1 MMLLG
6 RTIPSFGTG
15 SSRCTDSSRVRKRA
29 VKACLAG
36 LAALAGL
43 GWITPKTASADIT
56 SDRVEFFQ
64 YGRMGIGWTKSG
76 QMIQGNS
83 LNLTGN
89 GLGGRLEEGDYI
101 QPGIRFHIK
110 KGESATDTTVDV
122 VNDYEVF
129 SNGAGI
135 LSDLANGEVGKLSI
149 LPQQFYVQ
157 AKNVF
162 TPGLEIWLGSRL
174 YRKNDIHIADYFYF
188 NRLNGQGAGAIYT
201 HPKFGEIDVAI
212 LEQTGS
218 SNFFRLN
225 AGAPGGD
232 PVYPFGYRARTMF
245 IAQYKYPLPMRTSFI
260 QALGEYHVVPRSQA
274 QDVGTPSNVN
284 PPDWGAAAGLK
295 LHLDFGGDSFNDTSI
310 RYGARLANGAAAG
323 GATYQTFGNPNED
336 GTYKGGYGVEFV
348 EHFVWDIEKIAGI
361 NGYALVH
368 YSTGARADGIDP
380 AGPNASQHVV
390 NESLNYA
397 IGIRPTIYVRD
408 DFHFVTEATYQA
420 KKDENRAMGSAV
432 KLSVVPTIV
441 PAGGRSVWSRPHLR
455 AIYTLGIYN
464 QAAQD
469 QLMSPFLRT
478 VGETKLAHYVGLR
491 AEWWF

>member
-1 MMLLG
+1 M
-6 RTIPSFGTG
+6 S
-15 SSRCTDSSRVRKRA
+15 
-29 VKACLAG
+29 

-43 GWITPKTASADIT
+43 GWVSPKTASADIT

-76 QMIQGNS
+76 QVIQGQS
-83 LNLTGN
+83 MNLTGG

-101 QPGIRFHIK
+101 QPGVRFHLK

-135 LSDLANGEVGKLSI
+135 LSDLANGEVGQLRI

-157 AKNVF
+157 AKNIF

-218 SNFFRLN
+218 NNFFRIN

-232 PVYPFGYRARTMF
+232 PVYPYGYRARTIF
-245 IAQYKYPLPMRTSFI
+245 VGQYKYPLPMRTSFV
-260 QALGEYHVVPRSQA
+260 QALGEYHVVPRQQK
-274 QDVGTPSNVN
+274 QDEGTAANVN
-284 PPDWGAAAGLK
+284 PPDWGAAFGLK

-310 RYGARLANGAAAG
+310 RYGMRLANGAQSG
-323 GATYQTFGNPNED
+323 GATYNTFGVTTEE
-336 GTYKGGYGVEFV
+336 GTYKGAYGVEFV
-348 EHFVWDIEKIAGI
+348 EHFVWDIDKIAGI
-361 NGYALVH
+361 NGYFLAH
-368 YSTGARADGIDP
+368 YSTGARYDGIDP
-380 AGPNASQHVV
+380 NAPAQPGGAAHNV
-390 NESLNYA
+390 NERLNYA
-397 IGIRPTIYVRD
+397 FGIRPIIYLRD
-408 DFHFVTEATYQA
+408 DFHLVTEATYQA
-420 KKDENRAMGSAV
+420 RKDENLAMGSAV

-464 QAAQD
+464 KAAQD
-469 QLMSPFLRT
+469 QLMSPFLQT
-478 VGETKLAHYVGLR
+478 VGETRLAHYVGLR

>member
-6 RTIPSFGTG
+6 RSIPSFGAG
-15 SSRCTDSSRVRKRA
+15 SSRCTSPRARRRA

-36 LAALAGL
+36 FAALAGL
-43 GWITPKTASADIT
+43 GLVAPKTASADIT
-56 SDRVEFFQ
+56 SDRIEFFQ

-76 QMIQGNS
+76 QVIQGQTM
-83 LNLTGN
+83 NLAG
-89 GLGGRLEEGDYI
+89 GGQGGRLEEGDYI
-101 QPGIRFHIK
+101 QPGVRFHLK

-122 VNDYEVF
+122 VNDYEIF

-157 AKNVF
+157 AKNIF

-188 NRLNGQGAGAIYT
+188 NRLNGQGVGAIYT

-218 SNFFRLN
+218 TNFFRLD
-225 AGAPGGD
+225 AGQVGGTPGT
-232 PVYPFGYRARTMF
+232 YPFGYRARTMF

-260 QALGEYHVVPRSQA
+260 QALGEFHVVPRSQA
-274 QDVGTPSNVN
+274 QDNGTPANVN
-284 PPDWGAAAGLK
+284 PPDWGAVGGLK
-295 LHLDFGGDSFNDTSI
+295 LHLDFGGDSFSDTSI
-310 RYGARLANGAAAG
+310 RYGSRLANGAQSG
-323 GATYQTFGNPNED
+323 GATYNTFGNPAEN
-336 GTYKGGYGVEFV
+336 GTYKGAYGVEAI
-348 EHFVWDIEKIAGI
+348 EHFVWDIDKIAGI
-361 NGYALVH
+361 NGYFLLN
-368 YSTGARADGIDP
+368 YSTGSRSDGLD
-380 AGPNASQHVV
+380 ASNAAHNA
-390 NESLNYA
+390 NERLNYA
-397 IGIRPTIYVRD
+397 FGIRPIIYVRD
-408 DFHFVTEATYQA
+408 DFHLVTEATYQA
-420 KKDENRAMGSAV
+420 RKDENLAMGSAV

-478 VGETKLAHYVGLR
+478 VGETKLAHYVGVR